1 MTAISLTNIKQLYPN
16 EWVLIGN
23 PTEKNGDVFGEVVI
37 HEKDKKQL
45 VNKAVDTQLKNVY
58 DKTILRFTGELPT
71 IGKWLKFI
79 Q

>member
-1 MTAISLTNIKQLYPN
+1 MEAISFKNIKQLYPN

-23 PTEKNGDVFGEVVI
+23 PTEKNGDIFGEVII

-45 VNKAVDTQLKNVY
+45 VNKAVSSQIKKLYN
-58 DKTILRFTGELPT
+58 KTILRFTGELPT